1 MPKQESNLSA
11 AELGQLSSDAAAL
24 LKATAEVFT
33 VKACCPDCSGSGF
46 NKKQEFCPACRGS
59 GVIQADPKNAEDCG
73 KCEGLGR
80 NEDTGAHCPRC
91 CATGKVVK
99 KKS

>member
-1 MPKQESNLSA
+1 MPKQDLQPPEDS
-11 AELGQLSSDAAAL
+11 
-24 LKATAEVFT
+24 K
-33 VKACCPDCSGSGF
+33 VKACCPDCGGSGF
-46 NKKQEFCPACRGS
+46 NKKKAFCQTCNGS
-59 GVIQADPKNAEDCG
+59 GAILTEAAQAEDCG
-73 KCEGLGR
+73 KCEGMGQ